1 MKSSQVHRA
10 ERTLRKALGAK
21 RDYPILKKRAEK
33 IVCAA
38 RLKPYCSAPTSLSN
52 HLDQLLLHGQ
62 LIKHDR
68 TSTVASIDAEGQAW
82 IVKRYNNR
90 GLLHSLRMCVGGAR
104 AKKAFYRG
112 LLLQSLDIATPE
124 PLFYVI
130 KYRLGLPYTSYIVN
144 VRSQGEPLCDLFDRG
159 QISTD
164 DWAQAMTQAEDLVG
178 RLHRLGITHGDLKS
192 PNLLFDGIRLEVIDL
207 DSLRVHRWQQAF
219 RRFRDKDLNVL
230 ATRVTNYPHRNG
242 VK

>member
-1 MKSSQVHRA
+1 MKTAQVYRA
-10 ERTLRKALGAK
+10 ERALRTALATG

-38 RLKPYCSAPTSLSN
+38 RLKPYCSVPASLSN
-52 HLDQLLLHGQ
+52 HLDQLLLRGQ
-62 LIKHDR
+62 LIKHDQ
-68 TSTVASIDAEGQAW
+68 TSTVASIDAEDQAW

-90 GLLHSLRMCVGGAR
+90 GLIHSLRMWLAGAR
-104 AKKAFYRG
+104 AEKAFYRG
-112 LLLQSLDIATPE
+112 LLLESLGIATPK
-124 PLFYVI
+124 PLFYAV
-130 KYRLGLPYTSYIVN
+130 KYRFGLPFTSYIVN
-144 VRSQGEPLCDLFDRG
+144 VRSQGEPLCNLFDRG

-164 DWAQAMTQAEDLVG
+164 GWVRAIAQAEDLVD

-192 PNLLFDGIRLEVIDL
+192 PNLLFDGVRLEVIDL
-207 DSLRVHRWQQAF
+207 DSLRIHRWQKIF

-230 ATRVTNYPHRNG
+230 ATRVADYPHRNG